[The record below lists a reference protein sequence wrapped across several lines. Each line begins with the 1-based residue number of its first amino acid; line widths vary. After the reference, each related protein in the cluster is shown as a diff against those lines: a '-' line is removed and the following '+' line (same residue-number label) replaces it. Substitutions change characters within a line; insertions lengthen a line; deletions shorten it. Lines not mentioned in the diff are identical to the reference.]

1 MAEFQLPKLATRVR
15 FPSPAPKQNPFRG
28 FLFSLSF
35 GNLCSKLVAFA
46 LSLKFS
52 LSHRK
57 SPALLRPLDALASFP
72 SPAPKQ
78 NPFRGFLFSLSF
90 GNLCSKLVAFALFFE
105 VLIQQHLLTQ
115 KVLNVFLLSD
125 KFYQLL
131 FACL

>member
-28 FLFSLSF
+28 FFFSLSF

-57 SPALLRPLDALASFP
+57 SSALLRPLDALVSFP
-72 SPAPKQ
+72 SPAPSEIKKS
-78 NPFRGFLFSLSF
+78 FS
-90 GNLCSKLVAFALFFE
+90 KDFFYFTMIFPE
-105 VLIQQHLLTQ
+105 VVVKHPIGIFDS
-115 KVLNVFLLSD
+115 N
-125 KFYQLL
+125 
-131 FACL
+131 